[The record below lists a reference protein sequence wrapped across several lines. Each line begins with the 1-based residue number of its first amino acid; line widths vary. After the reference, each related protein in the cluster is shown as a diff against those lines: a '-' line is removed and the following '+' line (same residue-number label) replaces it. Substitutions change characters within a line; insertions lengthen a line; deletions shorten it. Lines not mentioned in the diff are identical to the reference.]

1 MVKNSFGEDWGEDGY
16 FRLERGPV
24 TSEGLGTCGMYFESV
39 YPIVD
44 KDEGSSR
51 RCIPGAVYRTDY
63 YRAMFGL
70 TAQVG
75 RKRTNFF
82 SSDRETSDA
91 TRVGIVVV
99 CGTVVTL
106 AVSKRLKKMMREVW
120 SRTESD
126 TPLLNAQNN

>member
-1 MVKNSFGEDWGEDGY
+1 M
-16 FRLERGPV
+16 
-24 TSEGLGTCGMYFESV
+24 
-39 YPIVD
+39 
-44 KDEGSSR
+44 
-51 RCIPGAVYRTDY
+51 YRTDY

-70 TAQVG
+70 TAQEG

-91 TRVGIVVV
+91 TRVGIVIV
-99 CGTVVTL
+99 CGTVIML

>member
-1 MVKNSFGEDWGEDGY
+1 M
-16 FRLERGPV
+16 
-24 TSEGLGTCGMYFESV
+24 
-39 YPIVD
+39 
-44 KDEGSSR
+44 
-51 RCIPGAVYRTDY
+51 YRTDY

-70 TAQVG
+70 TAQEG

-99 CGTVVTL
+99 CGTVITL